1 MDPEDEKAYDIIAAE
16 ATKTRPIPPLTKKRE
31 GFTRQQVVNSFARAF
46 EMIGGVQRLALWAN
60 QNPDKFYPLYSR
72 LLPSAAINIGSAGQV
87 VIQHAIPL
95 TELDQHP
102 DSDNV
107 IELVPNT
114 EQDQAHAD
122 PAE

>member
-1 MDPEDEKAYDIIAAE
+1 MEPDDEKAYDIIAAE
-16 ATKTRPIPPLTKKRE
+16 ASKARPVPPLTKKRD
-31 GFTRQQVVNSFARAF
+31 GFSRQQVVDSFARAF

-95 TELDQHP
+95 TELDEHP
-102 DSDNV
+102 ESDNV
-107 IELVPNT
+107 IELVEPVR
-114 EQDQAHAD
+114 AD
-122 PAE
+122 PTE